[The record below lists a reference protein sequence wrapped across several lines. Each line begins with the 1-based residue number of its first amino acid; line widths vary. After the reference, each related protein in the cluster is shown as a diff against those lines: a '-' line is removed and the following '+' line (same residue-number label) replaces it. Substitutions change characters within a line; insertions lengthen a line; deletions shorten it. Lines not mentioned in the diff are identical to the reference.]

1 MKEAQR
7 QLEKST
13 TQSKDMKMRMLNE
26 RIATIEKF
34 VRAREAFGSG
44 DTNTMV
50 TLCDQLINQPGADE
64 AIRLGDVFAQL
75 VEFFNS
81 ARQFQ
86 QAYTYIEKMRKKNI
100 IITPYLDPSLVEQV
114 YSAVG

>member
-1 MKEAQR
+1 M
-7 QLEKST
+7 
-13 TQSKDMKMRMLNE
+13 MRD
-26 RIATIEKF
+26 RVGIIEKF
-34 VRAREAFGSG
+34 VQAREVFQNG
-44 DTNTMV
+44 DTETMV
-50 TLCDQLINQPGADE
+50 MLCDQLINTPGVDE

-81 ARQFQ
+81 SRQYQ

-114 YSAVG
+114 YNAVG